1 MSSDTSRNQLPEIET
16 SVPGTASL
24 ALAGRLARVESRN
37 VTFRS
42 PDSPIF
48 WTRAAG
54 SNVWDA
60 DGNRYVD
67 LTAGF
72 GVAAVGQAHP
82 RVLRAVRDQAVR
94 LQHGMGDVHPP
105 EVKVRLLEALA
116 DRAPYSDPRIVL
128 GVTGS
133 EAVEIALKTACLST
147 GKPGALAFRGA
158 YHGLGYGA
166 LGVTDRALFR
176 APFET
181 QLNPHTVWAE
191 YPDPYRPS
199 ERLLEAAARGGYS
212 PGMAARDMEPGRLVD
227 AALELAA
234 ELLDSEAGERV
245 GAVIVE
251 PVQGRG
257 GEIVPPPGF
266 LTGLLDLCRERGL
279 LLICDE
285 IFTGFGRT
293 GDWFAVE
300 ADGVRPDLL
309 CCGKAL
315 AGGLPIGAVL
325 GRVGLMDAWRGNH
338 EALHTATFVANP
350 LSCAAALAV
359 LEILERQRLPERA
372 ADLGRVIAMRTEGWS
387 ELFEPVVEVRGLGL
401 AWGIG
406 LASSD
411 AAHSLLDLM
420 LNDGI
425 LALAGGPQGCVVQIC
440 PPLVITDRQLAFAL
454 ASIET
459 RLEAV

>member
-1 MSSDTSRNQLPEIET
+1 MSRLPSGDLLPKIET
-16 SVPGTASL
+16 SLPGPRAQHLCRDLGDYEAPGINTL
-24 ALAGRLARVESRN
+24 GPGKDTLVWDEAL
-37 VTFRS
+37 
-42 PDSPIF
+42 
-48 WTRAAG
+48 G
-54 SNVWDA
+54 SNVLDV

-67 LTAGF
+67 LTSGF
-72 GVAAVGQAHP
+72 GVAAVGHRHP
-82 RVLRAVRDQAVR
+82 LVVSAIRRQTSKLV
-94 LQHGMGDVHPP
+94 HGLGDVHAH
-105 EVKVRLLEALA
+105 VSRVALA
-116 DRAPYSDPRIVL
+116 RELCRRAPMDDARVYFAASGSD
-128 GVTGS
+128 
-133 EAVEIALKTACLST
+133 AVEIALKTAHLAT
-147 GKPGALAFRGA
+147 GKLGVLAFDPA
-158 YHGLGYGA
+158 YHGLT
-166 LGVTDRALFR
+166 LGSLQVTSRPEFREPFRSLFHSWVR
-176 APFET
+176 RLPFGCPTEMIADVLANDPDIGSVILEPMVGREGLIPAP
-181 QLNPHTVWAE
+181 
-191 YPDPYRPS
+191 
-199 ERLLEAAARGGYS
+199 
-212 PGMAARDMEPGRLVD
+212 
-227 AALELAA
+227 
-234 ELLDSEAGERV
+234 AGWLR
-245 GAVIVE
+245 
-251 PVQGRG
+251 
-257 GEIVPPPGF
+257 EISS
-266 LTGLLDLCRERGL
+266 LCRRHAVA
-279 LLICDE
+279 LIVDE

-359 LEILERQRLPERA
+359 LEILERQSLPERA

-454 ASIET
+454 DSIEA
-459 RLEAV
+459 RLGAV